1 MSTIYIFVCIYIYI
15 YMFEYEY
22 NTYICMYILYLKAL
36 VLFEAVQLEDMNV
49 CVCVQCVYL

>member
-1 MSTIYIFVCIYIYI
+1 
-15 YMFEYEY
+15 MFEYEY